1 MRNPLKILLF
11 FAVFSFIKPTFG
23 SSPILCQR
31 LKIDQ
36 FTVSAILKG
45 LEQELESGGEAQSLL
60 IPMERLS
67 SSWKNLYDATNE
79 KQIYHLYKLLLEAE
93 QLLSDHQLSV
103 AITQMEEVQEALI
116 QTINNLC
123 GDTRDSNPYNFNSL
137 L

>member
-1 MRNPLKILLF
+1 MKILLF